1 MSSLAAA
8 AAAAAAL
15 SSECREKSDQIN
27 KSNLL
32 MLGSMENDEKV
43 NKVNLKEFKLNLHLI
58 EIKKAIIIY
67 LYVDNT
73 SESVFQLK

>member
-15 SSECREKSDQIN
+15 SSECRDKSDQIN

-43 NKVNLKEFKLNLHLI
+43 NKVNLKEYSKMFNCRVYVYRLI
-58 EIKKAIIIY
+58 K
-67 LYVDNT
+67 
-73 SESVFQLK
+73 